1 MCVQIIVEQEVVGS
15 RTGVK
20 LKGWEDQ
27 GGLLEALVTCK
38 PVRRA
43 CARLYDIWA
52 SLPGGQA

>member
-1 MCVQIIVEQEVVGS
+1 MQIIVEQEVVGS

-20 LKGWEDQ
+20 LKVWEDQ
-27 GGLLEALVTCK
+27 GGLLEALLACK
-38 PVRRA
+38 LVRRA